1 MGKVLDLFP
10 PLDAINTLALEPTER
25 LRVIWDAQKL

>member
-10 PLDAINTLALEPTER
+10 RLDAINMLALEPIGG